1 MSMRSLGSVEWTV
14 VVLVVALQWGCA
26 RVDAPRA
33 TTEDAAE
40 SRAHLDAIEDQD
52 PGREL
57 SHEAA
62 KAVDIGALR
71 LRFEIGQTAT
81 YAYSW
86 ENTRFV
92 EWRGVS
98 DEDRAALRSGTSGR
112 VIRMVLT
119 ENVRAIDDLGRATV
133 DITIDALSYRV
144 MPGQVH
150 VDLHVDYDSAREGQE
165 VSALADLLGKTY
177 TILKTSA
184 GGVHGVIDSGRARAG
199 LDPNKPDFD
208 LARQLLSD
216 PAITERHTVKAMAS
230 NKDPLPVP
238 GQVWIETQHYGFG
251 QMGSRTFDKVYTYRG
266 IRKESGSSMALVE
279 MSAIPSTRS
288 AQRDH
293 EGAHPGPFADVFADE
308 YEFTGRMTLN
318 IETGVLDH
326 YSESLEMRWAGVDP
340 QADPG
345 DASPA
350 SVHLIARQR
359 FAYER

>member
-33 TTEDAAE
+33 STEGAVE
-40 SRAHLDAIEDQD
+40 SRAHLDDIEDQD

-57 SHEAA
+57 THEAA
-62 KAVDIGALR
+62 QAVDIGHLR
-71 LRFEIGQTAT
+71 LRFEIGQMAT

-144 MPGQVH
+144 MPGQVN
-150 VDLHVDYDSAREGQE
+150 VDYDSAREGQE

-177 TILKTSA
+177 TILKTPA
-184 GGVHGVIDSGRARAG
+184 GGVHRVIDSGRARAG

-230 NKDPLPVP
+230 NTDPRPAP
-238 GQVWIETQHYGFG
+238 GQEWIETQHYGFG

-266 IRKESGSSMALVE
+266 IRSESGSSMALVE
-279 MSAIPSTRS
+279 MSAIPSTRG

-318 IETGVLDH
+318 TETGLLDH

-340 QADPG
+340 QADPA
-345 DASPA
+345 DPSPA

>member
-1 MSMRSLGSVEWTV
+1 M
-14 VVLVVALQWGCA
+14 
-26 RVDAPRA
+26 
-33 TTEDAAE
+33 
-40 SRAHLDAIEDQD
+40 
-52 PGREL
+52 
-57 SHEAA
+57 
-62 KAVDIGALR
+62 
-71 LRFEIGQTAT
+71 
-81 YAYSW
+81 
-86 ENTRFV
+86 
-92 EWRGVS
+92 
-98 DEDRAALRSGTSGR
+98 
-112 VIRMVLT
+112 
-119 ENVRAIDDLGRATV
+119 
-133 DITIDALSYRV
+133 
-144 MPGQVH
+144 
-150 VDLHVDYDSAREGQE
+150 
-165 VSALADLLGKTY
+165 
-177 TILKTSA
+177 
-184 GGVHGVIDSGRARAG
+184 IDSGRARAG

-230 NKDPLPVP
+230 NKDPLPAP

-318 IETGVLDH
+318 TETGVLDH

-340 QADPG
+340 QAGPG